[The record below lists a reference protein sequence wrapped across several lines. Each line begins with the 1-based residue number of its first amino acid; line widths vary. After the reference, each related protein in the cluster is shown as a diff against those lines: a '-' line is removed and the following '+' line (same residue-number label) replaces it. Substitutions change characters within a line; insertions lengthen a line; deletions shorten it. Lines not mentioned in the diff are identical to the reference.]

1 MELNRE
7 TIDGLTTTTI
17 LDDDVFYSLLE
28 VADPIDRERA
38 LQDLQRRAKEVGRKT
53 EFERLRKVFERE
65 QRQIDANNAAANA
78 QLDSPILLKYTD
90 KGIPAATIDNFAAI
104 LNNDPELKNK
114 FWLNELSITPEREV
128 NGEMQRWTDAD
139 DSWLRGYIERKYR
152 IYSPPK
158 LLDALETVWQSHRYH
173 PIRDRIKALTW
184 DGRARLKRML
194 IKWLHADDCPY
205 SEEVS
210 RLIFA
215 GGIHR
220 IFEPGCKFEDMAVLI
235 GQKQGEGKSTFV
247 RMLAMDDKFF
257 REVNEIDG
265 QRGSEAVE
273 GAWICEV
280 SELLALKRSKEVEAA
295 KSYFSRQVDV
305 YRRPFDRRVTELPRQ
320 CIFVGTTNNAQFLT
334 DKTGNRRYYPVVC
347 NNSGRDLFDHKEEL
361 KAYIEQ
367 CWAEAY
373 ALFLQ
378 DKLPPV
384 LDKSLIEEVQY
395 HQESA
400 LEDDYRVGM
409 VTQYLNEKQDGETV
423 CIIELWERALHES
436 FKPNRKDSNEL
447 SLIMQNM
454 PGWIKLS
461 SPRKTATWGNQRCW
475 VKISGQK
482 RLREDLPF

>member
-65 QRQIDANNAAANA
+65 QRQMEASNAAANA
-78 QLDSPILLKYTD
+78 QLNSPILLKYTE
-90 KGIPAATIDNFAAI
+90 KGVPAATIDNFAAI
-104 LNNDPELKNK
+104 LNNDPELKDK
-114 FWLNELSITPEREV
+114 FWLNELSMTPERSI
-128 NGEMQRWTDAD
+128 NGKMQRWTDAD
-139 DSWLRGYIERKYR
+139 DSWLRGYFERKYR
-152 IYSPPK
+152 MYSPPK
-158 LLDALETVWQSHRYH
+158 LLDALETVWQAHQYH
-173 PIRDRIKALTW
+173 PIRDRIKSLTW
-184 DGRARLKRML
+184 DGRPRLKRML

-205 SEEVS
+205 SEEVA

-220 IFEPGCKFEDMAVLI
+220 VFEPGCKFEDMAVLI

-295 KSYFSRQVDV
+295 KSYFSRQVDA

-334 DKTGNRRYYPVVC
+334 DKTGNRRYYPVIC
-347 NNSGRDLFDHKEEL
+347 QSDGRELFNRADEL
-361 KAYIEQ
+361 RADIAQ

-373 ALFLQ
+373 ALYQ
-378 DKLPPV
+378 RGKMPPF
-384 LDKSLIEEVQY
+384 LDKSLIDDARWK
-395 HQESA
+395 QEDA

-409 VTQYLNEKQDGETV
+409 IAKYLNDKQPGDTV
-423 CIIELWERALHES
+423 CIIELWGRALGED
-436 FKPNRKDSNEL
+436 FKPTRKDSNEISAIL
-447 SLIMQNM
+447 QNM
-454 PGWIKLS
+454 PGWVRCGNVWTQNWGVQKGWRKVS
-461 SPRKTATWGNQRCW
+461 STTPIG
-475 VKISGQK
+475 G
-482 RLREDLPF
+482 DLPF

>member
-65 QRQIDANNAAANA
+65 QRQMEANNAAASA
-78 QLDSPILLKYTD
+78 QLNSPILLKYTE
-90 KGIPAATIDNFAAI
+90 KGVPAATIDNFAAI
-104 LNNDPELKNK
+104 LNNDPELKDK
-114 FWLNELSITPEREV
+114 FWLNELSMTPEREV
-128 NGEMQRWTDAD
+128 NGEIQRWTDAD

-158 LLDALETVWQSHRYH
+158 LLDALETVWQAHRYH
-173 PIRDRIKALTW
+173 PIRDRIKALIW
-184 DGRARLKRML
+184 DGRPRLKRML

-295 KSYFSRQVDV
+295 KSYFSRQVDA

-334 DKTGNRRYYPVVC
+334 DKTGNRRYYPVIC
-347 NNSGRDLFDHKEEL
+347 QSDGRELFNRADEL
-361 KAYIEQ
+361 RADIAQ

-373 ALFLQ
+373 ALYQ
-378 DKLPPV
+378 RGEMPPF
-384 LDKSLIEEVQY
+384 LDKSLIDDARWRQKMITA
-395 HQESA
+395 SA
-400 LEDDYRVGM
+400 
-409 VTQYLNEKQDGETV
+409 
-423 CIIELWERALHES
+423 
-436 FKPNRKDSNEL
+436 
-447 SLIMQNM
+447 
-454 PGWIKLS
+454 
-461 SPRKTATWGNQRCW
+461 
-475 VKISGQK
+475 
-482 RLREDLPF
+482 

>member
-78 QLDSPILLKYTD
+78 QLNSPILLKYTE
-90 KGIPAATIDNFAAI
+90 KGVPAATIDNFAAI
-104 LNNDPELKNK
+104 LNNDPELKDK
-114 FWLNELSITPEREV
+114 FWLNELSMTPERQA
-128 NGEMQRWTDAD
+128 NSEMQRWTDAD
-139 DSWLRGYIERKYR
+139 DSWLRGYVERKYR

-173 PIRDRIKALTW
+173 PIRDKIKSLTW
-184 DGRARLKRML
+184 DGRPRLKRML
-194 IKWLHADDCPY
+194 IKWLHADDCSY

-220 IFEPGCKFEDMAVLI
+220 VFEPGCKFEDMAVLI

-295 KSYFSRQVDV
+295 KSYFSRQVDA

-334 DKTGNRRYYPVVC
+334 DKTGNRRYYPVIC
-347 NNSGRDLFDHKEEL
+347 QSDGRELFNRADEL
-361 KAYIEQ
+361 KSDIAQ

-373 ALFLQ
+373 ALYRRGEM
-378 DKLPPV
+378 PPF
-384 LDKSLIEEVQY
+384 LDKSLIDDARWR
-395 HQESA
+395 QEDA

-409 VTQYLNEKQDGETV
+409 IAKYLNDKQPGDTV
-423 CIIELWERALHES
+423 CIIELWIRALGED
-436 FKPNRKDSNEL
+436 FKPTRKDSNEISAIL
-447 SLIMQNM
+447 QNM
-454 PGWIKLS
+454 PGWVRCGNVWTQNWGVQKGWRKVS
-461 SPRKTATWGNQRCW
+461 STTPVG
-475 VKISGQK
+475 G
-482 RLREDLPF
+482 DLPF

>member
-28 VADPIDRERA
+28 VPDPIDRERA

-78 QLDSPILLKYTD
+78 QLNSPILLKYTE
-90 KGIPAATIDNFAAI
+90 KGVPAATIDNFAAI
-104 LNNDPELKNK
+104 LNNDPELKDK
-114 FWLNELSITPEREV
+114 FWLNELSMTPERQA
-128 NGEMQRWTDAD
+128 NSEMQRWTDAD
-139 DSWLRGYIERKYR
+139 DSWLRGYVERKYR

-173 PIRDRIKALTW
+173 PIRDKIKSLTW
-184 DGRARLKRML
+184 DGRPRLKRML
-194 IKWLHADDCPY
+194 IKWLHADDCSY

-220 IFEPGCKFEDMAVLI
+220 VFEPGCKFEDMAVLI

-295 KSYFSRQVDV
+295 KSYFSRQVDA

-334 DKTGNRRYYPVVC
+334 DKTGNRRYYPVIC
-347 NNSGRDLFDHKEEL
+347 QSDGRELFNRADEL
-361 KAYIEQ
+361 KSDIAQ

-373 ALFLQ
+373 ALYRRGEM
-378 DKLPPV
+378 PPF
-384 LDKSLIEEVQY
+384 LDKSLIDDARWR
-395 HQESA
+395 QEDA

-409 VTQYLNEKQDGETV
+409 IAKYLNDKQPGDTI
-423 CIIELWERALHES
+423 CIIELWIRALGED
-436 FKPNRKDSNEL
+436 FKPTRKDSNEISAIL
-447 SLIMQNM
+447 QNM
-454 PGWIKLS
+454 PGWVRCGNVWTQNWGVQKGWRKVS
-461 SPRKTATWGNQRCW
+461 STTPVG
-475 VKISGQK
+475 G
-482 RLREDLPF
+482 DLPF

>member
-7 TIDGLTTTTI
+7 TIEGLTTTTI

-53 EFERLRKVFERE
+53 EFDRLRKIFERE
-65 QRQIDANNAAANA
+65 QRQMEANNAAASA
-78 QLDSPILLKYTD
+78 QLNSPILLKYTE
-90 KGIPAATIDNFAAI
+90 KGVPAATIDNFAAI
-104 LNNDPELKNK
+104 LNNDPELKDK
-114 FWLNELSITPEREV
+114 FWLNELSMTPERQI

-158 LLDALETVWQSHRYH
+158 LLDALETVWQAHRYH
-173 PIRDRIKALTW
+173 PIRDKIKSLTW
-184 DGRARLKRML
+184 NGRPRLKRML

-220 IFEPGCKFEDMAVLI
+220 VFEPGCKFEDMAVLI
-235 GQKQGEGKSTFV
+235 GQRQGEGKSTFV

-280 SELLALKRSKEVEAA
+280 SELLALKRTKEVEAA
-295 KSYFSRQVDV
+295 KSYFSRQVDA

-334 DKTGNRRYYPVVC
+334 DKTGNRRYYPVIC
-347 NNSGRDLFDHKEEL
+347 QSDGRELFNRAEEL
-361 KAYIEQ
+361 KADIAQ

-373 ALFLQ
+373 ALYQ
-378 DKLPPV
+378 RGEMPPF
-384 LDKSLIEEVQY
+384 LDKSLIDDARWR
-395 HQESA
+395 QEDA

-409 VTQYLNEKQDGETV
+409 IAKYLNDKQPGDTV
-423 CIIELWERALHES
+423 CIIELWNRALGED
-436 FKPNRKDSNEL
+436 FKPTRKDSTEIAAIL
-447 SLIMQNM
+447 QNM
-454 PGWIKLS
+454 PGWKRCGNAWTQHWGVQKGW
-461 SPRKTATWGNQRCW
+461 RKVSDTNSVGD
-475 VKISGQK
+475 
-482 RLREDLPF
+482 DLPF

>member
-65 QRQIDANNAAANA
+65 QRQMEASNAAANA
-78 QLDSPILLKYTD
+78 QLNSPILLKYTE
-90 KGIPAATIDNFAAI
+90 KGVPAATIDNFAAI

-128 NGEMQRWTDAD
+128 NVEMQRWTDAD

-173 PIRDRIKALTW
+173 PIRDRIKALAW

-194 IKWLHADDCPY
+194 IKWLHVDDCPY

-257 REVNEIDG
+257 REVNGIDG

-295 KSYFSRQVDV
+295 KSYFSRQVDA

-334 DKTGNRRYYPVVC
+334 DKTGNRRYYPVIC
-347 NNSGRDLFDHKEEL
+347 QSDGRELFNRADEL
-361 KAYIEQ
+361 KSDIAQ

-373 ALFLQ
+373 ALYRRGEM
-378 DKLPPV
+378 PPF
-384 LDKSLIEEVQY
+384 LDKSLIDDARWR
-395 HQESA
+395 QEDA

-409 VTQYLNEKQDGETV
+409 IAKYLNDKQLGDTV
-423 CIIELWERALHES
+423 CIIELWGRALGED
-436 FKPNRKDSNEL
+436 FKPTRKDSNEISEIL
-447 SLIMQNM
+447 QNM
-454 PGWIKLS
+454 PGWVRCGNVWTQNWGVQKGWRKVS
-461 SPRKTATWGNQRCW
+461 STTPIG
-475 VKISGQK
+475 G
-482 RLREDLPF
+482 DLPF

>member
-7 TIDGLTTTTI
+7 SIDGLTTTTI

-65 QRQIDANNAAANA
+65 QRQMEASNAATNA
-78 QLDSPILLKYTD
+78 QLNSPILLKYTE
-90 KGIPAATIDNFAAI
+90 KGVPAATIDNFAAI
-104 LNNDPELKNK
+104 LNNDPELKDK
-114 FWLNELSITPEREV
+114 FWLDELSMTPEREV

-158 LLDALETVWQSHRYH
+158 LLDALETVWQAHRYH
-173 PIRDRIKALTW
+173 PIRDRIKSLTW
-184 DGRARLKRML
+184 DGRPRLKRML

-220 IFEPGCKFEDMAVLI
+220 VFEPGCKFEDMAVLI

-273 GAWICEV
+273 GAWIEAPGYAVLDTLYERLPGLQLVAEDLGDLRPEV
-280 SELLALKRSKEVEAA
+280 LQLRDHYHLPGMKVLEFTVELTGKRARDTSPDVTRQIVYTGTHDNATVVEWYESLTIPQRRKLRRYLKERGAVGGQVYQRMVRLALKSKAELAVIPVQDVLGLGKEA
-295 KSYFSRQVDV
+295 RMN
-305 YRRPFDRRVTELPRQ
+305 LPGT
-320 CIFVGTTNNAQFLT
+320 VGAPNWQWRLKDFEALKKAMKPLAQAI
-334 DKTGNRRYYPVVC
+334 
-347 NNSGRDLFDHKEEL
+347 KET
-361 KAYIEQ
+361 K
-367 CWAEAY
+367 
-373 ALFLQ
+373 
-378 DKLPPV
+378 
-384 LDKSLIEEVQY
+384 
-395 HQESA
+395 
-400 LEDDYRVGM
+400 
-409 VTQYLNEKQDGETV
+409 
-423 CIIELWERALHES
+423 RA
-436 FKPNRKDSNEL
+436 
-447 SLIMQNM
+447 
-454 PGWIKLS
+454 
-461 SPRKTATWGNQRCW
+461 
-475 VKISGQK
+475 
-482 RLREDLPF
+482 

>member
-53 EFERLRKVFERE
+53 EFERLRKAFERE

-78 QLDSPILLKYTD
+78 QLNSPILLKYTE
-90 KGIPAATIDNFAAI
+90 KGVPAATIDNFAAI
-104 LNNDPELKNK
+104 LNNDPELKDK
-114 FWLNELSITPEREV
+114 FWLNELSMTPERQA
-128 NGEMQRWTDAD
+128 NSEMQRWTDAD
-139 DSWLRGYIERKYR
+139 DSWLRGYVERKYR

-173 PIRDRIKALTW
+173 PIRDKIKSLTW
-184 DGRARLKRML
+184 DGRPRLKRML
-194 IKWLHADDCPY
+194 IKWLHADDCSY

-220 IFEPGCKFEDMAVLI
+220 VFEPGCKFEDMAVLI

-295 KSYFSRQVDV
+295 KSYFSRQVDA

-334 DKTGNRRYYPVVC
+334 DKTGNRRYYPVIC
-347 NNSGRDLFDHKEEL
+347 QSDGRELFNRADEL
-361 KAYIEQ
+361 KSDIAQ

-373 ALFLQ
+373 ALYRRGEM
-378 DKLPPV
+378 PPF
-384 LDKSLIEEVQY
+384 LDKSLIDDARWR
-395 HQESA
+395 QEDA

-409 VTQYLNEKQDGETV
+409 IAKYLNDKQPGDTV
-423 CIIELWERALHES
+423 CIIELWIRALGED
-436 FKPNRKDSNEL
+436 FKPTRKDSNEISAIL
-447 SLIMQNM
+447 QNM
-454 PGWIKLS
+454 PGWVRCGNVWTQNWGVQKGWRKVS
-461 SPRKTATWGNQRCW
+461 STTPVG
-475 VKISGQK
+475 G
-482 RLREDLPF
+482 DLPF

>member
-78 QLDSPILLKYTD
+78 QLNSPILLKYTE
-90 KGIPAATIDNFAAI
+90 KGVPAATIDNFAAI
-104 LNNDPELKNK
+104 LNNDPELKDK
-114 FWLNELSITPEREV
+114 FWLNELSMTPERQA
-128 NGEMQRWTDAD
+128 NSEMQRWTDAD
-139 DSWLRGYIERKYR
+139 DSWLRGYVERKYR

-173 PIRDRIKALTW
+173 PIRDKIKSLTW
-184 DGRARLKRML
+184 DGRPRLKRML
-194 IKWLHADDCPY
+194 IKWLHADDCSY

-220 IFEPGCKFEDMAVLI
+220 VFEPGCKFEDMAVLI

-295 KSYFSRQVDV
+295 KSYFSRQVDA

-334 DKTGNRRYYPVVC
+334 DKTGNRRYYPVIC
-347 NNSGRDLFDHKEEL
+347 QSDGRELFNRADEL
-361 KAYIEQ
+361 KSDIAQ

-373 ALFLQ
+373 ALYRRGEM
-378 DKLPPV
+378 PPF
-384 LDKSLIEEVQY
+384 LDKSLIDDARWR
-395 HQESA
+395 QEDA

-409 VTQYLNEKQDGETV
+409 IAKYLNDKQPGDTV
-423 CIIELWERALHES
+423 CIIELWLRALGED
-436 FKPNRKDSNEL
+436 FKPTRKDSNEISAIL
-447 SLIMQNM
+447 QNM
-454 PGWIKLS
+454 PGWVRCGNVWTQNWGVQKGWRKVS
-461 SPRKTATWGNQRCW
+461 STTPVG
-475 VKISGQK
+475 G
-482 RLREDLPF
+482 DLPF